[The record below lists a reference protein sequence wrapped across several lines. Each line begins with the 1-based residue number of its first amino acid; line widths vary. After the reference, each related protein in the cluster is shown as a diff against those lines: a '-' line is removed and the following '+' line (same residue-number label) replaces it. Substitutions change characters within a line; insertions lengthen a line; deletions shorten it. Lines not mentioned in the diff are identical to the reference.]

1 MQPSNTCFWNVLESV
16 NGSISMNPQF
26 LITDSPQ
33 QFGNSLLHNTS
44 LVSSDNSAVC
54 HIIIARSTD
63 SEAVELAIIG
73 FNIAICHSYDE
84 EVGGP
89 LKGPLKDTFKK
100 GRFYF
105 IKTNSPK
112 KLQTFSVLS
121 QSSRLVS
128 LQNKTTNGPTTSP
141 YRFHTATER
150 VERRRATELCPH
162 RLASRSVTFIS

>member
-1 MQPSNTCFWNVLESV
+1 MTGHATRQHVLLECPGICQRVNTV
-16 NGSISMNPQF
+16 NPQF
-26 LITDSPQ
+26 LTTDSPE
-33 QFGNSLLHNTS
+33 QFGNSLLLDTS

-54 HIIIARSTD
+54 HTIIARSTD

-89 LKGPLKDTFKK
+89 LKGPLKDPFKK

-112 KLQTFSVLS
+112 SCRPS
-121 QSSRLVS
+121 QCSRRARASFLCRTRLRRV
-128 LQNKTTNGPTTSP
+128 PP
-141 YRFHTATER
+141 PIPTATTLQRKE
-150 VERRRATELCPH
+150 
-162 RLASRSVTFIS
+162 